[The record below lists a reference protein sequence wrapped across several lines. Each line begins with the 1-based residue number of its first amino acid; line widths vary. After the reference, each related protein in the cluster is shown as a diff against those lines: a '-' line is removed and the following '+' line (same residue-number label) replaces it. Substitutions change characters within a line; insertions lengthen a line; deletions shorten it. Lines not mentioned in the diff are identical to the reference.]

1 MFGIPPMSPHLA
13 AEVGVRER
21 ETGSRMEN
29 RRSERG
35 RRGKLYFTFFCRW
48 RDPLRKN
55 RQSLGGPLTSLSKRE
70 RERGGEGRGEGEGG
84 DRRWLE

>member
-1 MFGIPPMSPHLA
+1 MFGIPPMSSHLA

-29 RRSERG
+29 RRSEREEG
-35 RRGKLYFTFFCRW
+35 GETLLYLFCRW
-48 RDPLRKN
+48 RDPLRKTG
-55 RQSLGGPLTSLSKRE
+55 RVSARLSHHYQKERE
-70 RERGGEGRGEGEGG
+70 REKEGGEGRGEGG

>member
-21 ETGSRMEN
+21 ETGGRMEN
-29 RRSERG
+29 RRSERV

-48 RDPLRKN
+48 RDPLRKTG
-55 RQSLGGPLTSLSKRE
+55 RVSARLSHHYQKE
-70 RERGGEGRGEGEGG
+70 REKEGERGEGKGKVETGG
-84 DRRWLE
+84 G

>member
-35 RRGKLYFTFFCRW
+35 RRGKLYFTFFLQMEG
-48 RDPLRKN
+48 PSSKN
-55 RQSLGGPLTSLSKRE
+55 RQSLGAPLTSLSKRE